1 MNKTRDLLRLIRPH
15 QYLKNLFIFAPVLF
29 AARLTEAQLL
39 LTSLAAFCSFSLVA
53 SAVYVFNDLRD
64 LEADRA
70 HPVKRGR
77 PLASGAV
84 SPSEARALIVGL
96 LAAGLGLSF
105 LLLPAATL
113 VWTGVYILLNLAY
126 SLGLKHVSL
135 LDVTFIALGFV
146 LRLFVGAAATGIDLS
161 VWITLTTFL
170 LALFLALAKRRDD
183 ELIFLRTGQ
192 RMRQAGAGYNLEF
205 INASLSIMAAVV
217 VVAYT
222 MYTLT
227 PTAVEHFGTD
237 RISLSVVFVILG
249 ILRYLQL
256 TFVHQDSGSPTRIV
270 MKDRFLQVVILCWAG
285 FFVAVV
291 VWRNLLR

>member
-146 LRLFVGAAATGIDLS
+146 LRLFVGAAATGIELS